1 MYFLESDIFGII
13 VIFLSILVVGV
24 LAYRNKIRRK
34 EMMAL
39 KMRREIVTARLKK
52 IVEGRGY
59 TEIIDNEKWTAIQAQ
74 KIY

>member
-52 IVEGRGY
+52 IVEGKGY
-59 TEIIDNEKWTAIQAQ
+59 TEIIDNEKC
-74 KIY
+74 

>member
-59 TEIIDNEKWTAIQAQ
+59 TEIIDNE
-74 KIY
+74 

>member
-24 LAYRNKIRRK
+24 LAYRNKSRRK

-59 TEIIDNEKWTAIQAQ
+59 TEIIDNEKRTAI
-74 KIY
+74 